1 MTVRRRDDGQTRG
14 RQTRSGWE
22 RFELFWLALEKFALF
37 FSFIGTLVMLI
48 VVMLVYN
55 HVMAL
60 QPTQTVKPQDI
71 DPLVDLTA
79 KGFDKIQNA
88 VLSTE
93 VSIDYTVPVTF
104 DVRLNPSETQL
115 ALVGTNTLSAGAV
128 EIKLRDD
135 AGRLKGDSATLALG
149 AGNTLKVS
157 MDVSKQV
164 VVNVPVK
171 TTVPVQIPLS
181 ELDLSALIEQLRRAN
196 AAIHIDAGASTEE
209 GQQAAAR

>member
-1 MTVRRRDDGQTRG
+1 MDSTH
-14 RQTRSGWE
+14 
-22 RFELFWLALEKFALF
+22 EKFALF

>member
-1 MTVRRRDDGQTRG
+1 MTERRRNDGQTRG
-14 RQTRSGWE
+14 VWE

-37 FSFIGTLVMLI
+37 FSFIGTLVMLV
-48 VVMLVYN
+48 VVMMVYN
-55 HVMAL
+55 HVMSL
-60 QPTQTVKPQDI
+60 QPAQTVKPQDI

-88 VLSTE
+88 VLSTD
-93 VSIDYTVPVTF
+93 VTIDYTVPITF
-104 DVRLNPSETQL
+104 DVRMNPAETQL

-149 AGNTLKVS
+149 KGNTLKVS
-157 MDVSKQV
+157 MDVTEQV
-164 VVNVPVK
+164 VVQVPVK

-196 AAIHIDAGASTEE
+196 AAMHIDAGTSTEE
-209 GQQAAAR
+209 GQQSAAR

>member
-1 MTVRRRDDGQTRG
+1 
-14 RQTRSGWE
+14 
-22 RFELFWLALEKFALF
+22 
-37 FSFIGTLVMLI
+37 MLI